1 MTLGLVTEAK
11 HFCETNTLRQI
22 CGVLESAKEHQ
33 SLCKELYLEHFSKSG
48 MWIGIPI
55 SEVQHRDPMIPWVL

>member
-48 MWIGIPI
+48 M
-55 SEVQHRDPMIPWVL
+55 